1 MHPAAAAHESIAAE
15 ATPATPDSGVATQVN
30 LTTTDSSIAAS
41 AAPTEGMPSIDRPI
55 TRSAVLEA
63 IARGKAR
70 RDDKGTQRS

>member
-1 MHPAAAAHESIAAE
+1 
-15 ATPATPDSGVATQVN
+15 
-30 LTTTDSSIAAS
+30 
-41 AAPTEGMPSIDRPI
+41 MPSIDRPI